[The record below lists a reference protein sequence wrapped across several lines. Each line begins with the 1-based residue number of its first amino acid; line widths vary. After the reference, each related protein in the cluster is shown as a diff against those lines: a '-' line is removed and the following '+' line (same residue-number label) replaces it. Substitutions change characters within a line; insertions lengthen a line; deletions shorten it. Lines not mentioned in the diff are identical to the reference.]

1 MEVRLLQKGI
11 MARKDNKVKDRI
23 DEVGDLLSKLTS
35 AVRSFTWR
43 NNKLPGF
50 PLSFSLPPS
59 YMFSFEI
66 LIFSLSSDRAGTSRF
81 GILVKNH
88 VECTDRR
95 PERMER

>member
-43 NNKLPGF
+43 NNKLPGC

-59 YMFSFEI
+59 QGRVLLRPPKIRLQPLFVSF
-66 LIFSLSSDRAGTSRF
+66 LYGFCPTGSSTIHQPRETF
-81 GILVKNH
+81 
-88 VECTDRR
+88 T
-95 PERMER
+95 